1 MHQKSGNCEATAQ
14 QASDGTTVPASQA
27 GVIMRS
33 DVPPDNREAAP
44 EPTRRERCR
53 AALLADP
60 RPCESRP
67 DVTPVIDRTGQ
78 GTTACLPHGAV
89 LLASLDGGRVRVLRG
104 ERSAAAEVH
113 RRAGL
118 LRPFDAVWT
127 GPGVQRMNSLKE
139 AAVFPSAPY
148 LLPPEPCSRSSGP
161 GNAPRARWAAGQ
173 RYQAGDLP
181 GGAADNLG
189 DVAWRTGSKGVE
201 TR

>member
-1 MHQKSGNCEATAQ
+1 MYQKPGNCEATAQ
-14 QASDGTTVPASQA
+14 RASDGTTVPVSQA

-33 DVPPDNREAAP
+33 DVPPDDREAAP
-44 EPTRRERCR
+44 EPTRRERCL
-53 AALLADP
+53 AALLVDP

-67 DVTPVIDRTGQ
+67 DVIRVIGRTGQ

-89 LLASLDGGRVRVLRG
+89 LLASLDSQVRVLRG
-104 ERSAAAEVH
+104 ERPAAAEVR

-118 LRPFDAVWT
+118 MRPFDGVWT
-127 GPGVQRMNSLKE
+127 GPGVQRMNSLE
-139 AAVFPSAPY
+139 AAAVFPSAPY
-148 LLPPEPCSRSSGP
+148 SLPEPCLRSSGP
-161 GNAPRARWAAGQ
+161 GNARRARWVAGQ

-189 DVAWRTGSKGVE
+189 DVAWRTASKEVE